1 MKGKQLKKLLF
12 IPLTA
17 IAVCAFVA
25 TLSAC
30 DEKPVSDGSLKYEL
44 NSDGTAY
51 TVTGVEKEEES
62 FVIPA
67 EYEGKPVTA
76 IGDGAFWCC
85 TPLKNVTVPDGIASV
100 GSNAFWGC
108 TSLEQITLPD
118 SVLSTGKALFSGCT
132 AHTEINLPNGLTAIC
147 KENFYG

>member
-85 TPLKNVTVPDGIASV
+85 TPLKNVTVPWSGRRPPP
-100 GSNAFWGC
+100 GPGC
-108 TSLEQITLPD
+108 PPG
-118 SVLSTGKALFSGCT
+118 VPFPGC
-132 AHTEINLPNGLTAIC
+132 AGPGRSPPQSAP
-147 KENFYG
+147 G